1 MTRWINIKIHLI
13 TTTIF
18 FEYYHLH
25 IKTISIEFKMVVW
38 IIIFQLDPGKNSIL
52 NEQCSELYDN
62 RPDERPNRNGEQ
74 NDAADFDRRSYK
86 LEPRWSRPNCLCL
99 LTIFHRPTGRVPR
112 VIITLVNHSSLN
124 QFFDIFSANT
134 KYLRIYF
141 LLLWQPLYL
150 LFYKES
156 VTRCTVYGML
166 SSELYICCLATMIL
180 TSSSSYKNALQR

>member
-1 MTRWINIKIHLI
+1 MLKFTWLQQQYSLNTI
-13 TTTIF
+13 TCTLKLF
-18 FEYYHLH
+18 VLKLKRSFELL
-25 IKTISIEFKMVVW
+25 FL
-38 IIIFQLDPGKNSIL
+38 QLDPGENSIL

>member
-1 MTRWINIKIHLI
+1 MNYY
-13 TTTIF
+13 F
-18 FEYYHLH
+18 F
-25 IKTISIEFKMVVW
+25 
-38 IIIFQLDPGKNSIL
+38 NSIPVKIQFWT
-52 NEQCSELYDN
+52 NN
-62 RPDERPNRNGEQ
+62 VPNYMTIVRIKGLIETMRKK

-124 QFFDIFSANT
+124 QIFDIFSANT